1 QVEDEHFRKARI
13 SCQTHRGK
21 LLIFIEN
28 SFRGEVDML
37 NGLPQSGRE
46 GHGFGVKSMAMI
58 AEKYNGYCSFEA
70 KGEIFTLR
78 IVLPL

>member
-1 QVEDEHFRKARI
+1 K
-13 SCQTHRGK
+13 GN

-28 SFRGEVDML
+28 SFAGELAME
-37 NGLPQSGRE
+37 NGLPQSLRE

-58 AEKYNGYCSFEA
+58 AERYNGYCSFEA
-70 KGEIFTLR
+70 KSEIFTLR